1 MKEKEKIKCRG
12 GAPVPARRRAKVQ
25 MNTDAYIK
33 VWRCLLLAMLL
44 VCVASSAGGEVRAI
58 VKRVQVE
65 GARSVS
71 ARDVRGWLVTRAGVA
86 VDSALLRKDVH
97 RILKGYQARGFWH
110 VAVAFPRVAMR
121 GDDAAVAFAIVEGA
135 RTRVA
140 SVEIKGDQ
148 VFDPSEAFGLA
159 RGMVLL
165 ESDLDQRL
173 DRLLRFY
180 EDRGYPFCALRPDV
194 RFDSDGARVQVVV
207 SPGPLV
213 HVDAV
218 RFEGNQTTREDVL
231 LRHISFVV
239 GEVYDQRRVDA
250 FVRQLQN
257 LPFINRVYTP
267 ELISTGDEMALVIGV
282 EESRHTRIEGVLGV
296 GSGQG
301 LTGEIALDVLNF
313 SGGGREGYA
322 LWSRRGVGLSNLR
335 VSYRE
340 PYVLNSPLSGWGAVE
355 MVARMGYVTHKFG
368 GGADVSVGEGTR
380 FFGGVVHRR
389 VLPDS
394 SGLGFFEGER
404 MWSLESGVRFDRRE
418 GAMSGWQA
426 EIRGEIGEVSDGIRR
441 VQWGVDGQVFLPV
454 GRQSVIAG
462 RARAFWVGQK
472 GDVPQTAG
480 IWLGGAQSLRGYR
493 EEMFWGTNAG
503 WVNVEW
509 RWLLDPKARLFA
521 FVDAGRIEGAG
532 SRSWPVSYGVGL
544 LANGRM
550 GAVGIDY
557 GLPRGESLG
566 QGMVHV
572 RMISAF

>member
-1 MKEKEKIKCRG
+1 
-12 GAPVPARRRAKVQ
+12 
-25 MNTDAYIK
+25 MNTDRYIK
-33 VWRCLLLAMLL
+33 VWRYVLFAVWMF
-44 VCVASSAGGEVRAI
+44 CVASSAGGEVRAI

-97 RILKGYQARGFWH
+97 RILQGYQARGFWR
-110 VAVAFPRVAMR
+110 VAVAFPRIAMR
-121 GDDAAVAFAIVEGA
+121 GDDATVAFAVVEGA

-140 SVEIKGDQ
+140 SVEVRGDL
-148 VFDPSEAFGLA
+148 VFDQSDVLMAFGLA

-165 ESDLDQRL
+165 DSDLDQRL

-194 RFDSDGARVQVVV
+194 RFDSDSAWVQVAVV
-207 SPGPLV
+207 PGPLV
-213 HVDAV
+213 QVDAV
-218 RFEGNQTTREDVL
+218 RFEGNETTREDVL
-231 LRHISFVV
+231 LRHISFVA

-257 LPFINRVYTP
+257 LPFIDRVYTP
-267 ELISTGDEMALVIGV
+267 ELLSTGEEMALVIDL
-282 EESRHTRIEGVLGV
+282 EESRHTRIEGVLGM

-322 LWSRRGVGLSNLR
+322 LWSRQGAGLSNLC

-340 PYVLNSPLSGWGAVE
+340 PYILNSPISGWGAVE
-355 MVARMGYVTHKFG
+355 MVARTGYVTHKFG
-368 GGADVSVGEGTR
+368 GGADVSMGEGAR
-380 FFGGVVHRR
+380 FFGGVAHRR

-394 SGLGFFEGER
+394 SGLEFYEAER
-404 MWSLESGVRFDRRE
+404 MWSLESGVRFDRR
-418 GAMSGWQA
+418 GHAMGGWKA
-426 EIRGEIGEVSDGIRR
+426 EIRGEIGEVSDGVRR

-454 GRQSVIAG
+454 GRQSVVAG

-472 GDVPQTAG
+472 GDVPQSAG

-503 WVNVEW
+503 WVNVEF
-509 RWLLDPKARLFA
+509 RWLLGPKARLFA
-521 FVDAGRIEGAG
+521 FVDAGRIAGAG

-572 RMISAF
+572 RMVSAF

>member
-1 MKEKEKIKCRG
+1 
-12 GAPVPARRRAKVQ
+12 
-25 MNTDAYIK
+25 MNRDKYIQ
-33 VWRCLLLAMLL
+33 VSRYLLFALWL
-44 VCVASSAGGEVRAI
+44 VCVASNAGGEVRAI

-71 ARDVRGWLVTRAGVA
+71 ARDVRGWLVTRVGVA
-86 VDSALLRKDVH
+86 VDSALLRKDVD
-97 RILKGYQARGFWH
+97 RILKGYQSRGFWH

-121 GDDAAVAFAIVEGA
+121 RSDATVAFAIVEGT

-140 SVEIKGDQ
+140 SVEVRGDLG
-148 VFDPSEAFGLA
+148 FDQSDVRLAFGLA

-165 ESDLDQRL
+165 ESDLGQRL

-194 RFDSDGARVQVVV
+194 QFDSDGARVQVVV
-207 SPGPLV
+207 SSGPLV
-213 HVDAV
+213 HVNAV
-218 RFEGNQTTREDVL
+218 RFKGNQTTREDVL
-231 LRHISFVV
+231 LRHISFVA

-250 FVRQLQN
+250 FVRRLQN
-257 LPFINRVYTP
+257 LPFIDRVYTP
-267 ELISTGDEMALVIGV
+267 ELVSTGDEMGLVIGL
-282 EESRHTRIEGVLGV
+282 EESHHTRIEGVLGV

-322 LWSRRGVGLSNLR
+322 LWSRQGVGLSNLR

-340 PYVLNSPLSGWGAVE
+340 PYVLNSPLSGWGEVE
-355 MVARMGYVTHKFG
+355 MFARTGYVTHKFG
-368 GGADVSVGEGTR
+368 GGADVSVGEGAR
-380 FFGGVVHRR
+380 FFGGVAHRR

-394 SGLGFFEGER
+394 AGLGFYESER
-404 MWSLESGVRFDRRE
+404 MWSLESGVRFDRR
-418 GAMSGWQA
+418 GHAMSGWVA
-426 EIRGEIGEVSDGIRR
+426 EIRGEMGEVSDGIRR

-454 GRQSVIAG
+454 GRQSIIAG
-462 RARAFWVGQK
+462 RARALWVGQK

-480 IWLGGAQSLRGYR
+480 IWLGGAESLRGYR

-509 RWLLDPKARLFA
+509 RWLLGPKTRLFA

-572 RMISAF
+572 RMVSAF

>member
-1 MKEKEKIKCRG
+1 M
-12 GAPVPARRRAKVQ
+12 PARRRAKVQ

-33 VWRCLLLAMLL
+33 VWRCLFLAMLL

-140 SVEIKGDQ
+140 SVEIKGDL

-213 HVDAV
+213 NVDAV

-257 LPFINRVYTP
+257 LPFIDRVYTP
-267 ELISTGDEMALVIGV
+267 ELVSTGDEMALVIGV

-355 MVARMGYVTHKFG
+355 MVARTGYVTHKFG

-404 MWSLESGVRFDRRE
+404 TWSLESGVRFDRRE

-509 RWLLDPKARLFA
+509 RWLLGPKARLFA

-544 LANGRM
+544 LADGRM

>member
-1 MKEKEKIKCRG
+1 M
-12 GAPVPARRRAKVQ
+12 PARRTKVQ
-25 MNTDAYIK
+25 MNRDKYIQ
-33 VWRCLLLAMLL
+33 VSRYLLFALWL
-44 VCVASSAGGEVRAI
+44 VCVASNAGGEVRAI

-71 ARDVRGWLVTRAGVA
+71 ARDVRGWLVTRVGVA
-86 VDSALLRKDVH
+86 VDSALLRKDVD
-97 RILKGYQARGFWH
+97 RILKGYQSRGFWH

-121 GDDAAVAFAIVEGA
+121 SRDATVAFAIVEGT

-140 SVEIKGDQ
+140 SVEVRGDLG
-148 VFDPSEAFGLA
+148 FDQSDVRLAFGLA

-165 ESDLDQRL
+165 ESDLGQRL

-194 RFDSDGARVQVVV
+194 QFDSDGARVQVAV
-207 SPGPLV
+207 SSGPLV
-213 HVDAV
+213 HVNAV
-218 RFEGNQTTREDVL
+218 RFKGNQTTREDVL
-231 LRHISFVV
+231 LRHISFVA

-250 FVRQLQN
+250 FVRRLQN
-257 LPFINRVYTP
+257 LPFIDRVYTP
-267 ELISTGDEMALVIGV
+267 ELVSTGDEMGLVIGL
-282 EESRHTRIEGVLGV
+282 EESHHTRIEGVLGV

-322 LWSRRGVGLSNLR
+322 LWSRQGVGLSNLR
-335 VSYRE
+335 VLYRE
-340 PYVLNSPLSGWGAVE
+340 PYVLNSPLSGWGEVE
-355 MVARMGYVTHKFG
+355 MFARTGYVTHKFG
-368 GGADVSVGEGTR
+368 GGADVSVGEGAR
-380 FFGGVVHRR
+380 FFGGVAHRR

-394 SGLGFFEGER
+394 AGLGFYESER
-404 MWSLESGVRFDRRE
+404 MWSLESGVRFDRR
-418 GAMSGWQA
+418 GHAMSGWVA
-426 EIRGEIGEVSDGIRR
+426 EIRGEMGEVSDGIRR

-454 GRQSVIAG
+454 GRQSIIAG
-462 RARAFWVGQK
+462 RARALWVGQK

-480 IWLGGAQSLRGYR
+480 IWLGGAESLRGYR

-509 RWLLDPKARLFA
+509 RWLLGPKTRLFA

-572 RMISAF
+572 RMVSTF

>member
-1 MKEKEKIKCRG
+1 M
-12 GAPVPARRRAKVQ
+12 PARRTKVQ
-25 MNTDAYIK
+25 MNRDKYIQ
-33 VWRCLLLAMLL
+33 VSRYLLFALWL
-44 VCVASSAGGEVRAI
+44 VCVASNAGGEVRAI

-71 ARDVRGWLVTRAGVA
+71 ARDVRGWLVTRVGVA
-86 VDSALLRKDVH
+86 VDSALLRKDVD
-97 RILKGYQARGFWH
+97 RILKGYQSRGFWH

-121 GDDAAVAFAIVEGA
+121 SRDATVAFAIVEGT

-140 SVEIKGDQ
+140 SVEVRGDLG
-148 VFDPSEAFGLA
+148 FDQSDVRLAFGLA

-165 ESDLDQRL
+165 ESDLGQRL

-194 RFDSDGARVQVVV
+194 QFDSDGARVQVAV
-207 SPGPLV
+207 SSGPLV
-213 HVDAV
+213 HVNAV

-231 LRHISFVV
+231 LRHISFVA

-250 FVRQLQN
+250 FVRRLQN
-257 LPFINRVYTP
+257 LPFIDRVYTP
-267 ELISTGDEMALVIGV
+267 ELVSTGDEMGLVIGL
-282 EESRHTRIEGVLGV
+282 EESHHTRIEGVLGV

-322 LWSRRGVGLSNLR
+322 LWSRQGVGLSNLR

-340 PYVLNSPLSGWGAVE
+340 PYVLNSPLSGWGEVE
-355 MVARMGYVTHKFG
+355 MVARTGYVTHKFG
-368 GGADVSVGEGTR
+368 GGADVSVGEGAR
-380 FFGGVVHRR
+380 FFGGVAHRR

-394 SGLGFFEGER
+394 AGLGFYESER
-404 MWSLESGVRFDRRE
+404 MWSLESGVRFDRR
-418 GAMSGWQA
+418 GHAMSGWVA
-426 EIRGEIGEVSDGIRR
+426 EIRGEMGEVSDGIRR

-454 GRQSVIAG
+454 GRQSIIAG
-462 RARAFWVGQK
+462 RARALWVGQK

-480 IWLGGAQSLRGYR
+480 IWLGGAESLRGYR

-509 RWLLDPKARLFA
+509 RWLLGPKTRLFA

>member
-1 MKEKEKIKCRG
+1 
-12 GAPVPARRRAKVQ
+12 
-25 MNTDAYIK
+25 MNRDKYIQ
-33 VWRCLLLAMLL
+33 VSRYLLFALWL
-44 VCVASSAGGEVRAI
+44 VCVASNAGGEVRAI

-71 ARDVRGWLVTRAGVA
+71 ARDVREWLVTRVGVA
-86 VDSALLRKDVH
+86 VDSALLRKDVD
-97 RILKGYQARGFWH
+97 RILKGYQSRGFWH

-121 GDDAAVAFAIVEGA
+121 SRDATVAFAIVEGT

-140 SVEIKGDQ
+140 SVEVRGDLG
-148 VFDPSEAFGLA
+148 FDQSDVRLAFGLA

-165 ESDLDQRL
+165 ESDLGQRL

-194 RFDSDGARVQVVV
+194 QFDSDGARVQVVV

-213 HVDAV
+213 HVNAV
-218 RFEGNQTTREDVL
+218 RFKGNQTTREDVL
-231 LRHISFVV
+231 LRHISFVA

-250 FVRQLQN
+250 FVRRLQN
-257 LPFINRVYTP
+257 LPFIDRVYTP
-267 ELISTGDEMALVIGV
+267 ELVSTGDEMGLVIGL
-282 EESRHTRIEGVLGV
+282 EESHHTRIEGVLGV

-322 LWSRRGVGLSNLR
+322 LWSRQGVGLSNLR

-340 PYVLNSPLSGWGAVE
+340 PYVLNSPLSGWGEVE
-355 MVARMGYVTHKFG
+355 MFARTGYVTHKFG
-368 GGADVSVGEGTR
+368 GGADVSVGEGAR
-380 FFGGVVHRR
+380 FFGGVAHRR

-394 SGLGFFEGER
+394 AGLGFYESER
-404 MWSLESGVRFDRRE
+404 MWSLESGVRFDRR
-418 GAMSGWQA
+418 GHAMSGWVA
-426 EIRGEIGEVSDGIRR
+426 EIRGEMGEVSDGIRR

-454 GRQSVIAG
+454 SRQSIIAG
-462 RARAFWVGQK
+462 RARALWVGQK

-480 IWLGGAQSLRGYR
+480 IWLGGAESLRGYR

-503 WVNVEW
+503 WINVEW
-509 RWLLDPKARLFA
+509 RWLLGPKTRLFA

>member
-1 MKEKEKIKCRG
+1 M
-12 GAPVPARRRAKVQ
+12 PARRAKVQ
-25 MNTDAYIK
+25 MNTGAYIK
-33 VWRCLLLAMLL
+33 VWRYFLLALWM

-86 VDSALLRKDVH
+86 VDSALLRKDVY

-110 VAVAFPRVAMR
+110 VAVAFSMR
-121 GDDAAVAFAIVEGA
+121 RDDATVAFAIVEGA
-135 RTRVA
+135 QTRVA
-140 SVEIKGDQ
+140 SVEIKGDP
-148 VFDPSEAFGLA
+148 VFDLSGAFGLA
-159 RGMVLL
+159 RGMALL
-165 ESDLDQRL
+165 ESDLSQRL

-180 EDRGYPFCALRPDV
+180 EDRGYPFCALHPDV
-194 RFDSDGARVQVVV
+194 RFDRDGARVQVVV

-213 HVDAV
+213 HVNAV

-239 GEVYDQRRVDA
+239 GEMYDQRRVDA

-257 LPFINRVYTP
+257 LPFIDRVYTP
-267 ELISTGDEMALVIGV
+267 ELVATGDEMALVIGV

-340 PYVLNSPLSGWGAVE
+340 PYVLNSPLSGWGAVD
-355 MVARMGYVTHKFG
+355 MVARTGYVTHKFG
-368 GGADVSVGEGTR
+368 GGADVSVGEGAR
-380 FFGGVVHRR
+380 FFGGVAHRR

-404 MWSLESGVRFDRRE
+404 MWSLESGVRFDRR
-418 GAMSGWQA
+418 GRDMNGWQA

-454 GRQSVIAG
+454 GRRSVIAG
-462 RARAFWVGQK
+462 RARALWVGQK

-480 IWLGGAQSLRGYR
+480 IWVGGAQSLRGYR

-509 RWLLDPKARLFA
+509 RWLLGPQARLFA

-572 RMISAF
+572 RMVSAF

>member
-33 VWRCLLLAMLL
+33 VWRCLFLAMLL

-148 VFDPSEAFGLA
+148 VFDPSEVFGLA

-213 HVDAV
+213 NVDAV

-257 LPFINRVYTP
+257 LPFIDRVYTP
-267 ELISTGDEMALVIGV
+267 ELVSTGDEMVLVIGV

-394 SGLGFFEGER
+394 SGLGFFEAER
-404 MWSLESGVRFDRRE
+404 MWSLESGVRFGRRE

-426 EIRGEIGEVSDGIRR
+426 EIRGEVGEVSDGIRR

-454 GRQSVIAG
+454 GKQSVIAG

-532 SRSWPVSYGVGL
+532 TRSWPVSYGVGL

>member
-1 MKEKEKIKCRG
+1 
-12 GAPVPARRRAKVQ
+12 
-25 MNTDAYIK
+25 MNTGAYIK
-33 VWRCLLLAMLL
+33 IWRYLLFAMWL

-58 VKRVQVE
+58 VKRVQIE

-86 VDSALLRKDVH
+86 VDSALLRKDVD
-97 RILKGYQARGFWH
+97 RILKGYQARGFWQ

-121 GDDAAVAFAIVEGA
+121 GGDATVVFAIVEGV

-140 SVEIKGDQ
+140 SVEVRGDLI
-148 VFDPSEAFGLA
+148 FDPSEAFGLA

-165 ESDLDQRL
+165 DSDLDQRL

-194 RFDSDGARVQVVV
+194 QFEGDGAHVQVVV

-231 LRHISFVV
+231 LRHISFVA
-239 GEVYDQRRVDA
+239 GEVYDQRRVDT
-250 FVRQLQN
+250 FVRRLQN
-257 LPFINRVYTP
+257 LLFIDRVYTP
-267 ELISTGDEMALVIGV
+267 ELVATGDEMALVIEL
-282 EESRHTRIEGVLGV
+282 EESHHTRIEGVLGV
-296 GSGQG
+296 GAGQG

-322 LWSRRGVGLSNLR
+322 LWSRQGIGLSNLR

-355 MVARMGYVTHKFG
+355 MVARTGYVTHRFG
-368 GGADVSVGEGTR
+368 GGVDISVGEGTR
-380 FFGGVVHRR
+380 FFGGVAHRR

-394 SGLGFFEGER
+394 AGLGFYEGER
-404 MWSLESGVRFDRRE
+404 MWSVESGVRFDRRE
-418 GAMSGWQA
+418 GAVSGWQV
-426 EIRGEIGEVSDGIRR
+426 EIRGEVGEVSDEIRR

-454 GRQSVIAG
+454 GRRSVVAG

-472 GDVPQTAG
+472 GDVPQSAG

-503 WVNVEW
+503 WINVEW
-509 RWLLDPKARLFA
+509 RWLLGPKARLFA
-521 FVDAGRIEGAG
+521 FIDAGRIGGGGA
-532 SRSWPVSYGVGL
+532 SVWPVSYGIGL

-572 RMISAF
+572 RMVSAF

>member
-1 MKEKEKIKCRG
+1 M
-12 GAPVPARRRAKVQ
+12 PARRAKVQ
-25 MNTDAYIK
+25 MNTDQYIK
-33 VWRCLLLAMLL
+33 MWRYLLFAIWM
-44 VCVASSAGGEVRAI
+44 VCVASSAEGEMRVI

-71 ARDVRGWLVTRAGVA
+71 ARDVRGWLVTRVGVA

-97 RILKGYQARGFWH
+97 RILKGYQARGFWR
-110 VAVAFPRVAMR
+110 VAVAFPRIAMR
-121 GDDAAVAFAIVEGA
+121 GGDATVTFGVTEGV

-140 SVEIKGDQ
+140 SVEVRGDL
-148 VFDPSEAFGLA
+148 VFDQSEAFGLT

-165 ESDLDQRL
+165 ESDLEQRL

-194 RFDSDGARVQVVV
+194 QFDSDSARVQVVV

-213 HVDAV
+213 HVDVV
-218 RFEGNQTTREDVL
+218 RFDGNETTREDVL
-231 LRHISFVV
+231 LRHISFVA
-239 GEVYDQRRVDA
+239 GEVYDQRRVDT
-250 FVRQLQN
+250 FVRQLQS
-257 LPFINRVYTP
+257 LPFIDRVYTP
-267 ELISTGDEMALVIGV
+267 ELVSTGDEMALVIGV

-296 GSGQG
+296 GSGQS

-322 LWSRRGVGLSNLR
+322 LWSRQGVGLSNLR

-355 MVARMGYVTHKFG
+355 MVARTGYVTHRFG
-368 GGADVSVGEGTR
+368 GGADVAVGEGAR
-380 FFGGVVHRR
+380 FFGGVAHRR

-394 SGLGFFEGER
+394 AGLGFFEAER
-404 MWSLESGVRFDRRE
+404 MWSLESGVRFDRR
-418 GAMSGWQA
+418 GQALGGWKA
-426 EIRGEIGEVSDGIRR
+426 EIRGEIGEVSDGVRR

-454 GRQSVIAG
+454 GRQSVIVG
-462 RARAFWVGQK
+462 RARAFWVGQE
-472 GDVPQTAG
+472 GDVPQSAG

-509 RWLLDPKARLFA
+509 RWLLGPKARLFA
-521 FVDAGRIEGAG
+521 FVDAGRIAGVG
-532 SRSWPVSYGVGL
+532 SRSWPVSYGLGL

-572 RMISAF
+572 RMVSAF

>member
-1 MKEKEKIKCRG
+1 M
-12 GAPVPARRRAKVQ
+12 PARRTKVQ
-25 MNTDAYIK
+25 MNRDKYIQ
-33 VWRCLLLAMLL
+33 VWRYLLFALWL
-44 VCVASSAGGEVRAI
+44 VCVASNAGGEVRAI

-71 ARDVRGWLVTRAGVA
+71 ARDVRGWLVTRVGVA
-86 VDSALLRKDVH
+86 VDSALLRKDVD
-97 RILKGYQARGFWH
+97 RILKGYQSRGFWH

-121 GDDAAVAFAIVEGA
+121 RSDATVAFAIVEGT

-140 SVEIKGDQ
+140 SVEVRGDLG
-148 VFDPSEAFGLA
+148 FDQSDVRLAFGLA

-165 ESDLDQRL
+165 ESDLGQRL

-194 RFDSDGARVQVVV
+194 QFDSDGARVQVVV

-218 RFEGNQTTREDVL
+218 RFKGNQTTREDVL
-231 LRHISFVV
+231 LRHISFVA

-250 FVRQLQN
+250 FVRRLQN
-257 LPFINRVYTP
+257 LPFIDRVYTP
-267 ELISTGDEMALVIGV
+267 ELVFTGDEMGLVIGL
-282 EESRHTRIEGVLGV
+282 EESHHTRIEGVLGV

-322 LWSRRGVGLSNLR
+322 LWSRQGVGLSNLR
-335 VSYRE
+335 VLYRE
-340 PYVLNSPLSGWGAVE
+340 PYVLNSPLSGWGEVE
-355 MVARMGYVTHKFG
+355 MFARTGYVTHKFG
-368 GGADVSVGEGTR
+368 GGADVSVGEGAR
-380 FFGGVVHRR
+380 FFGGVAHRR

-394 SGLGFFEGER
+394 AGLGFYESER
-404 MWSLESGVRFDRRE
+404 MWSLESGVRFDRR
-418 GAMSGWQA
+418 GHAMSGWVA
-426 EIRGEIGEVSDGIRR
+426 EIRGEMGEVSDGIRR

-454 GRQSVIAG
+454 GRQSIIAG
-462 RARAFWVGQK
+462 RARALWVGQK

-480 IWLGGAQSLRGYR
+480 IWLGGTESLRGYR

-509 RWLLDPKARLFA
+509 RWLLGPKTRLFA

>member
-1 MKEKEKIKCRG
+1 M
-12 GAPVPARRRAKVQ
+12 PARRAKVQ
-25 MNTDAYIK
+25 MNTGAYIK
-33 VWRCLLLAMLL
+33 VWRYFLLALWM

-110 VAVAFPRVAMR
+110 VAVAFYMR
-121 GDDAAVAFAIVEGA
+121 RDDATVAFAIVEGA

-140 SVEIKGDQ
+140 SVEIKGDP
-148 VFDPSEAFGLA
+148 VFDLSGAFGLA
-159 RGMVLL
+159 RGMALL
-165 ESDLDQRL
+165 ESDLSQRL

-180 EDRGYPFCALRPDV
+180 EDRGYPFCALHPDV
-194 RFDSDGARVQVVV
+194 RFDRDGARVQVVV

-231 LRHISFVV
+231 LRHISFVA
-239 GEVYDQRRVDA
+239 GEMYDQRRVDA

-257 LPFINRVYTP
+257 LPFIDRVYTP
-267 ELISTGDEMALVIGV
+267 ELVATGDEMALVIGV

-340 PYVLNSPLSGWGAVE
+340 PYVLNSPLSGWGAVD
-355 MVARMGYVTHKFG
+355 MVARTGYVTHKFG
-368 GGADVSVGEGTR
+368 GGADVSVGEGAR
-380 FFGGVVHRR
+380 FFGGVAHRR

-404 MWSLESGVRFDRRE
+404 MWSLESGVRFDRR
-418 GAMSGWQA
+418 GRDMNGWQA

-454 GRQSVIAG
+454 GRRSVIAG
-462 RARAFWVGQK
+462 RARALWVGQK

-480 IWLGGAQSLRGYR
+480 IWVGGAQSLRGYR

-509 RWLLDPKARLFA
+509 RWLLGPKARLFA

-572 RMISAF
+572 RMVSAF

>member
-1 MKEKEKIKCRG
+1 M
-12 GAPVPARRRAKVQ
+12 PARRAKVQ
-25 MNTDAYIK
+25 MNTGAYIK
-33 VWRCLLLAMLL
+33 VWRYFLLALWM

-110 VAVAFPRVAMR
+110 VAVAFSMR
-121 GDDAAVAFAIVEGA
+121 RDDATVAFAIVEGT

-140 SVEIKGDQ
+140 SVEINGDP
-148 VFDPSEAFGLA
+148 VFDLSGAFGLA
-159 RGMVLL
+159 RGMALL

-180 EDRGYPFCALRPDV
+180 EDRGYPFCALHPDV
-194 RFDSDGARVQVVV
+194 RFDRDGARVQVVV

-213 HVDAV
+213 HVNAV

-231 LRHISFVV
+231 LRHISFVA
-239 GEVYDQRRVDA
+239 GEMYDQRRVDA

-257 LPFINRVYTP
+257 LPFIDRVYTP
-267 ELISTGDEMALVIGV
+267 ELVATGDEMALVIGV

-340 PYVLNSPLSGWGAVE
+340 PYVLNSPLSGWGAVD
-355 MVARMGYVTHKFG
+355 MVARTGYVTHKFG
-368 GGADVSVGEGTR
+368 GGADVSVGEGAR
-380 FFGGVVHRR
+380 FFGGVAHRR

-404 MWSLESGVRFDRRE
+404 MWSLESGVRFDRR
-418 GAMSGWQA
+418 GRDMNGWQA

-454 GRQSVIAG
+454 GRRSVIAG
-462 RARAFWVGQK
+462 RARALWVGQK

-503 WVNVEW
+503 WVNMEW
-509 RWLLDPKARLFA
+509 RWLLGPKARLFA

-572 RMISAF
+572 RMVSAF

>member
-1 MKEKEKIKCRG
+1 
-12 GAPVPARRRAKVQ
+12 

-140 SVEIKGDQ
+140 SVEIKGDL

-213 HVDAV
+213 NVDAV

-267 ELISTGDEMALVIGV
+267 ELVSTGDEMALVIGV

-296 GSGQG
+296 GSGQD

-322 LWSRRGVGLSNLR
+322 LWSRRGVDLSNLR

-380 FFGGVVHRR
+380 FFGGVVYRR

-544 LANGRM
+544 LANGWM

-557 GLPRGESLG
+557 GLPRGESLE

>member
-1 MKEKEKIKCRG
+1 
-12 GAPVPARRRAKVQ
+12 
-25 MNTDAYIK
+25 MNTDKYIK
-33 VWRCLLLAMLL
+33 VWRCFLLALW
-44 VCVASSAGGEVRAI
+44 VCIVSSAGGEMRAI

-71 ARDVRGWLVTRAGVA
+71 VRDVRGWLVTRAGVA

-121 GDDAAVAFAIVEGA
+121 GGDATVAFAIVEGV

-140 SVEIKGDQ
+140 SVDVSGDLI
-148 VFDPSEAFGLA
+148 FEPSEAFGLA
-159 RGMVLL
+159 RGMVLI
-165 ESDLDQRL
+165 ESDLNQRL

-194 RFDSDGARVQVVV
+194 QFEGDGARVQVVV

-239 GEVYDQRRVDA
+239 GEMYDQRRVDA
-250 FVRQLQN
+250 FVRQLQI
-257 LPFINRVYTP
+257 LPFIDRVYTP
-267 ELISTGDEMALVIGV
+267 ELVSTGDEMALVIEL
-282 EESRHTRIEGVLGV
+282 EESRHTRIEGVLGL

-322 LWSRRGVGLSNLR
+322 LWSRQGVGLSNLR

-340 PYVLNSPLSGWGAVE
+340 PYILSSPISGWGAVE
-355 MVARMGYVTHKFG
+355 MVARTGYVTHKFG
-368 GGADVSVGEGTR
+368 GGADVSVGEGAR
-380 FFGGVVHRR
+380 FFGGVAHRR

-394 SGLGFFEGER
+394 AGLGFFEGER
-404 MWSLESGVRFDRRE
+404 MWSLASGVRFDRR
-418 GAMSGWQA
+418 GRDMSGWQA
-426 EIRGEIGEVSDGIRR
+426 EVRGEVGEVSDGIRR
-441 VQWGVDGQVFLPV
+441 AQWEVDGQVFLPV
-454 GRQSVIAG
+454 GRQSVVAG

-509 RWLLDPKARLFA
+509 RWLLGPKARLFA
-521 FVDAGRIEGAG
+521 FVDAGRIEGTG
-532 SRSWPVSYGVGL
+532 MRSWPVSYGIGL
-544 LANGRM
+544 LADGRM

-572 RMISAF
+572 RMVSAF

>member
-1 MKEKEKIKCRG
+1 
-12 GAPVPARRRAKVQ
+12 
-25 MNTDAYIK
+25 MNTDQYIK
-33 VWRCLLLAMLL
+33 MWRYLLFAVWI
-44 VCVASSAGGEVRAI
+44 VCVASSAEGEVRVI

-71 ARDVRGWLVTRAGVA
+71 VGDVRGWLVTRVGVA

-97 RILKGYQARGFWH
+97 RILKGYQARGFWR
-110 VAVAFPRVAMR
+110 VAVAFPRIAMR
-121 GDDAAVAFAIVEGA
+121 GGDATVTFGVTEGV

-140 SVEIKGDQ
+140 SVEVRGDL
-148 VFDPSEAFGLA
+148 VFDQSEAFGLT

-165 ESDLDQRL
+165 ESDLEQRL

-194 RFDSDGARVQVVV
+194 QFDSDSARVQVVV

-213 HVDAV
+213 HVDVV
-218 RFEGNQTTREDVL
+218 RFEGNETTREDVL
-231 LRHISFVV
+231 LRHISFVA
-239 GEVYDQRRVDA
+239 GEVYDQRRVDT
-250 FVRQLQN
+250 FVRQLQS
-257 LPFINRVYTP
+257 LPFIDRVYTP
-267 ELISTGDEMALVIGV
+267 ELVSTGDEMALVIGV

-296 GSGQG
+296 GSGQS

-322 LWSRRGVGLSNLR
+322 LWSRQGVGLSNLR

-355 MVARMGYVTHKFG
+355 MVARTGYVTHRFG
-368 GGADVSVGEGTR
+368 GGADVAVGEGAR
-380 FFGGVVHRR
+380 FFGGVAHRR

-394 SGLGFFEGER
+394 AGLGFFEAER
-404 MWSLESGVRFDRRE
+404 MWSLESGVRFDRR
-418 GAMSGWQA
+418 GQALGGWKA
-426 EIRGEIGEVSDGIRR
+426 EIRGEIGEVSDGVRR

-454 GRQSVIAG
+454 GRQSVIVG
-462 RARAFWVGQK
+462 RARAFWVGQE
-472 GDVPQTAG
+472 GDVPQSAG

-509 RWLLDPKARLFA
+509 RWLLGPKARLFA
-521 FVDAGRIEGAG
+521 FVDAGRIAGAG
-532 SRSWPVSYGVGL
+532 SRSWPVSYGLGL

-550 GAVGIDY
+550 GAVGVDY

-572 RMISAF
+572 RMVSAF

>member
-1 MKEKEKIKCRG
+1 
-12 GAPVPARRRAKVQ
+12 
-25 MNTDAYIK
+25 MNTDKYIR
-33 VWRCLLLAMLL
+33 VWRYLFFAIWM

-71 ARDVRGWLVTRAGVA
+71 VRDVRSWLVTRAGVA

-121 GDDAAVAFAIVEGA
+121 GEDATVAFAIVEGV

-140 SVEIKGDQ
+140 SVALRGGL
-148 VFDPSEAFGLA
+148 VFEPSEAFGLT
-159 RGMVLL
+159 RGMVLI
-165 ESDLDQRL
+165 ESDLEQRL

-194 RFDSDGARVQVVV
+194 RFDRDSARVQVVV

-218 RFEGNQTTREDVL
+218 RFEGNETTREDVL
-231 LRHISFVV
+231 LRHISFVA
-239 GEVYDQRRVDA
+239 GEMYDQRRVDA

-257 LPFINRVYTP
+257 LPFIDRVYTP
-267 ELISTGDEMALVIGV
+267 ELVSTGGEMVLVIDL

-322 LWSRRGVGLSNLR
+322 LWSRQGVGLSNLR

-340 PYVLNSPLSGWGAVE
+340 PYVLNGPLSGWGAVE

-368 GGADVSVGEGTR
+368 GGADVSVGEGVR
-380 FFGGVVHRR
+380 FFGGVAHRR

-394 SGLGFFEGER
+394 TGLGFFEAER
-404 MWSLESGVRFDRRE
+404 MWSLESGVRFDRR
-418 GAMSGWQA
+418 GRDMGGWKA
-426 EIRGEIGEVSDGIRR
+426 EVRGEVGEVSDGIRR

-454 GRQSVIAG
+454 GRRSVVAG
-462 RARAFWVGQK
+462 RARAFWVGQR
-472 GDVPQTAG
+472 GDVPQSAG

-503 WVNVEW
+503 WLNVEW
-509 RWLLDPKARLFA
+509 RWLLGPKARLFA

-532 SRSWPVSYGVGL
+532 MRSWPVSYGIGL

-572 RMISAF
+572 RMVSAF

>member
-1 MKEKEKIKCRG
+1 M
-12 GAPVPARRRAKVQ
+12 PARRAKVQ
-25 MNTDAYIK
+25 MNTDQYIK
-33 VWRCLLLAMLL
+33 MWRYLLFAVWM

-71 ARDVRGWLVTRAGVA
+71 VRDVREWLITRAGIA

-110 VAVAFPRVAMR
+110 VAVAFPRIVMR
-121 GDDAAVAFAIVEGA
+121 GGDAVVTFAIVEGV

-140 SVEIKGDQ
+140 SVEVRGDLI
-148 VFDPSEAFGLA
+148 FEPSEAFGLT

-165 ESDLDQRL
+165 ESDLEQRL

-194 RFDSDGARVQVVV
+194 QFDRNSARVQVVV

-218 RFEGNQTTREDVL
+218 RFEGNETTREDVL
-231 LRHISFVV
+231 LRHISFVA

-257 LPFINRVYTP
+257 LPFIDRVYTP
-267 ELISTGDEMALVIGV
+267 ELVSTGDEMALVIDL

-301 LTGEIALDVLNF
+301 LTGEIALDILNF

-322 LWSRRGVGLSNLR
+322 LWSRQGVGVSNLR

-355 MVARMGYVTHKFG
+355 MVARTGYVTHKFG
-368 GGADVSVGEGTR
+368 GGADVSVGEGAR
-380 FFGGVVHRR
+380 FFGGVAHRR

-394 SGLGFFEGER
+394 TGLGFFEAER
-404 MWSLESGVRFDRRE
+404 MWSLASGVRFDRR
-418 GAMSGWQA
+418 GRDMSGWQA
-426 EIRGEIGEVSDGIRR
+426 EVRGEIGEVSDGIRR
-441 VQWGVDGQVFLPV
+441 VQWEVDGQVFLPV
-454 GRQSVIAG
+454 GRQSIIAG
-462 RARAFWVGQK
+462 RARVLWVGQK
-472 GDVPQTAG
+472 GDVPQSAG

-503 WVNVEW
+503 WINVEW
-509 RWLLDPKARLFA
+509 RWLLGLKTRLFA

-532 SRSWPVSYGVGL
+532 SRSWPVSYGIGL

-572 RMISAF
+572 RMVSAF

>member
-1 MKEKEKIKCRG
+1 M
-12 GAPVPARRRAKVQ
+12 PARRTKVQ
-25 MNTDAYIK
+25 MNRDKYIQ
-33 VWRCLLLAMLL
+33 VSRYLLFALWL
-44 VCVASSAGGEVRAI
+44 VCVASNAGGEVRAI
-58 VKRVQVE
+58 VKRVEVE

-71 ARDVRGWLVTRAGVA
+71 ARDVRGWLVTRVGVA
-86 VDSALLRKDVH
+86 VDSALLRKDVD
-97 RILKGYQARGFWH
+97 RILKGYQSRGFWH

-121 GDDAAVAFAIVEGA
+121 RSDATVAFAIVEGT

-140 SVEIKGDQ
+140 SVAVRGDLG
-148 VFDPSEAFGLA
+148 FDQSDVRLAFGLA

-165 ESDLDQRL
+165 ESDLGQRL

-194 RFDSDGARVQVVV
+194 QFDSDGACVQVVV

-218 RFEGNQTTREDVL
+218 RFKGNQTTREDVL
-231 LRHISFVV
+231 LRHISFVA

-250 FVRQLQN
+250 FVKRLQN
-257 LPFINRVYTP
+257 LPFIDRVYTP
-267 ELISTGDEMALVIGV
+267 ELVSTGDEMGLVIGL
-282 EESRHTRIEGVLGV
+282 EESHHTRIEGMLGV

-322 LWSRRGVGLSNLR
+322 LWSRQGVGLSNLR

-340 PYVLNSPLSGWGAVE
+340 PYVLNSPLSGWGEVE
-355 MVARMGYVTHKFG
+355 MVARTGYVTHKFG
-368 GGADVSVGEGTR
+368 GGADVSVGEGAR
-380 FFGGVVHRR
+380 FFGGVAHRR

-394 SGLGFFEGER
+394 AGLGFYESER
-404 MWSLESGVRFDRRE
+404 MWSLESGVRFDRR
-418 GAMSGWQA
+418 GHAMSGWVA
-426 EIRGEIGEVSDGIRR
+426 EIRGEMGEVSDGIRR

-454 GRQSVIAG
+454 GRQSIIAG
-462 RARAFWVGQK
+462 RARALWVGQK

-480 IWLGGAQSLRGYR
+480 IWLGGTESLRGYR

-509 RWLLDPKARLFA
+509 RWLLGPKTRLFA

-544 LANGRM
+544 LADGRM

-557 GLPRGESLG
+557 GLPWGESLG

-572 RMISAF
+572 RMVSAF

>member
-33 VWRCLLLAMLL
+33 VWRCLFLAMLL

-194 RFDSDGARVQVVV
+194 RFDSDGVQVVV

-213 HVDAV
+213 NVDAV

-257 LPFINRVYTP
+257 LPFIDRVYTP
-267 ELISTGDEMALVIGV
+267 ELVSTGDEMALVIGV

-394 SGLGFFEGER
+394 SGLEFFEGER

-426 EIRGEIGEVSDGIRR
+426 EIKGEVGEVSDGIRR

-532 SRSWPVSYGVGL
+532 TRSWPVSYGVGL

>member
-1 MKEKEKIKCRG
+1 
-12 GAPVPARRRAKVQ
+12 
-25 MNTDAYIK
+25 MNTGAYIK
-33 VWRCLLLAMLL
+33 IWRYLLFAMWL

-58 VKRVQVE
+58 VKRVQIE

-86 VDSALLRKDVH
+86 VDSALLRKDVD

-110 VAVAFPRVAMR
+110 VTVAFPRVAMR
-121 GDDAAVAFAIVEGA
+121 GGEATVTFGVVEGV

-140 SVEIKGDQ
+140 SVEVSGDLIFEQ
-148 VFDPSEAFGLA
+148 SEAFGLA

-165 ESDLDQRL
+165 DSDLDQRV

-194 RFDSDGARVQVVV
+194 QFEGDGAYVQVVV

-231 LRHISFVV
+231 LRHISFVA

-250 FVRQLQN
+250 FVRRLQN
-257 LPFINRVYTP
+257 LPFIDRVYTP
-267 ELISTGDEMALVIGV
+267 ELVATGDEMALVIEL
-282 EESRHTRIEGVLGV
+282 EESHHTRVEGVLGV

-322 LWSRRGVGLSNLR
+322 LWSRQGIGLSNLR

-355 MVARMGYVTHKFG
+355 MVARTGYVTHRFG
-368 GGADVSVGEGTR
+368 GGADVSVGEGVR
-380 FFGGVVHRR
+380 FFGGVAHRR

-394 SGLGFFEGER
+394 AGLGFYEGER
-404 MWSLESGVRFDRRE
+404 MWSVESGVRFDRR
-418 GAMSGWQA
+418 GHAMGGWQA
-426 EIRGEIGEVSDGIRR
+426 EIRGEVGEVSDGIRR

-454 GRQSVIAG
+454 GRRSVVAG

-472 GDVPQTAG
+472 GDVPQSAG

-503 WVNVEW
+503 WINVEW
-509 RWLLDPKARLFA
+509 RWLLGPKARLFA
-521 FVDAGRIEGAG
+521 FVDAGRIGGGGA
-532 SRSWPVSYGVGL
+532 SVWPVSYGIGL

-566 QGMVHV
+566 QGMVQV
-572 RMISAF
+572 RMVSAF

>member
-1 MKEKEKIKCRG
+1 
-12 GAPVPARRRAKVQ
+12 
-25 MNTDAYIK
+25 MNRDKYIQ
-33 VWRCLLLAMLL
+33 VSRYLLFALWL
-44 VCVASSAGGEVRAI
+44 VCVASNAGGEVRAI

-71 ARDVRGWLVTRAGVA
+71 ARDVRGWLVTRVGVA
-86 VDSALLRKDVH
+86 VDSALLRKDVD
-97 RILKGYQARGFWH
+97 RILKGYQSRGFWH

-121 GDDAAVAFAIVEGA
+121 SRDATVAFAIVEGT

-140 SVEIKGDQ
+140 SVEVRGDLG
-148 VFDPSEAFGLA
+148 FDQSDVRLAFGLA

-165 ESDLDQRL
+165 ESDLGQRL

-194 RFDSDGARVQVVV
+194 QFDSDGARVQVVV

-218 RFEGNQTTREDVL
+218 RFKGNQTTREDVL
-231 LRHISFVV
+231 LRHISFVA

-250 FVRQLQN
+250 FVRRLQN
-257 LPFINRVYTP
+257 LPFIDRVYTP
-267 ELISTGDEMALVIGV
+267 ELVSTGDEMGLVIGL
-282 EESRHTRIEGVLGV
+282 EESHHTRIEGVLGV

-322 LWSRRGVGLSNLR
+322 LWSRQGVGLSNLR

-340 PYVLNSPLSGWGAVE
+340 PYVLNSPLSGWGEVE
-355 MVARMGYVTHKFG
+355 MFARTGYVTHKFG
-368 GGADVSVGEGTR
+368 GGADVSVGEGAR
-380 FFGGVVHRR
+380 FFGGVAHRR

-394 SGLGFFEGER
+394 AGLGFYESER
-404 MWSLESGVRFDRRE
+404 MWSLESGVRFDRR
-418 GAMSGWQA
+418 GHAMSGWVA
-426 EIRGEIGEVSDGIRR
+426 EIRGEMGEVSDGIRR

-454 GRQSVIAG
+454 GRQSIIAG
-462 RARAFWVGQK
+462 RARALWVGQK

-480 IWLGGAQSLRGYR
+480 IWLGGTESLRGYR

-509 RWLLDPKARLFA
+509 RWLLGPKTRLFA

-544 LANGRM
+544 LADGRM

-557 GLPRGESLG
+557 GLPWGESLG

-572 RMISAF
+572 RMVSAF

>member
-1 MKEKEKIKCRG
+1 M
-12 GAPVPARRRAKVQ
+12 PARRIKVQ
-25 MNTDAYIK
+25 MNRDKYIK
-33 VWRCLLLAMLL
+33 VWRYFLLVMLL

-110 VAVAFPRVAMR
+110 VAVAFSMR
-121 GDDAAVAFAIVEGA
+121 RDDATVAFAIVEGA

-140 SVEIKGDQ
+140 SVEIKGDP
-148 VFDPSEAFGLA
+148 VFDLSGAFGLA
-159 RGMVLL
+159 RGMALL
-165 ESDLDQRL
+165 ESDLSQRL

-180 EDRGYPFCALRPDV
+180 EDRGYPFCALHPDV
-194 RFDSDGARVQVVV
+194 RFDRDGARVQVVV

-213 HVDAV
+213 HVNAV

-231 LRHISFVV
+231 LRHISFVA
-239 GEVYDQRRVDA
+239 GEMYDQRRVDA

-257 LPFINRVYTP
+257 LPFIDRVYTP
-267 ELISTGDEMALVIGV
+267 ELVATGDEMALVIGV

-340 PYVLNSPLSGWGAVE
+340 PYVLNSPLSGWGAVD
-355 MVARMGYVTHKFG
+355 MVARTGYVTHKFG
-368 GGADVSVGEGTR
+368 GGADVSVGEGAR
-380 FFGGVVHRR
+380 FFGGVAHRR

-404 MWSLESGVRFDRRE
+404 MWSLESGVRFDRR
-418 GAMSGWQA
+418 GRDMNGWQA

-454 GRQSVIAG
+454 GRRSVIAG
-462 RARAFWVGQK
+462 RVRALWVGQK

-509 RWLLDPKARLFA
+509 RWLLGPKARLFA

-572 RMISAF
+572 RMVSAF

>member
-1 MKEKEKIKCRG
+1 MDTGK
-12 GAPVPARRRAKVQ
+12 
-25 MNTDAYIK
+25 YIK
-33 VWRCLLLAMLL
+33 MWRYLLFAIWM

-65 GARSVS
+65 GARFVS
-71 ARDVRGWLVTRAGVA
+71 ERDVRGWLVTRAGVA

-97 RILKGYQARGFWH
+97 RILKGYQARGFWQ
-110 VAVAFPRVAMR
+110 VAVAFSMR
-121 GDDAAVAFAIVEGA
+121 ESDAAVAFEIVEGV

-140 SVEIKGDQ
+140 SVEVRGDLI
-148 VFDPSEAFGLA
+148 FEPSEAFGLA
-159 RGMVLL
+159 QGMVLL
-165 ESDLDQRL
+165 ESDLNQRL
-173 DRLLRFY
+173 DHLLRFY

-194 RFDSDGARVQVVV
+194 RFDGDSARVQVVV

-218 RFEGNQTTREDVL
+218 RFEGNETTREDVL
-231 LRHISFVV
+231 LRHISFVA
-239 GEVYDQRRVDA
+239 GEVYDQRRVNA

-257 LPFINRVYTP
+257 LPFIDRVYTP
-267 ELISTGDEMALVIGV
+267 ELVSTGDEMALVIGV
-282 EESRHTRIEGVLGV
+282 EESRHTRVEGVLGV

-322 LWSRRGVGLSNLR
+322 LWSRQGVGLSNLR

-340 PYVLNSPLSGWGAVE
+340 PYILSSPLSGWGAVE
-355 MVARMGYVTHKFG
+355 MVARTGYVTHKFG
-368 GGADVSVGEGTR
+368 GGADVAVGEGAR
-380 FFGGVVHRR
+380 FFGGVAHRR

-394 SGLGFFEGER
+394 SGLEFFEAER
-404 MWSLESGVRFDRRE
+404 MWSLESGVRFDRR
-418 GAMSGWQA
+418 GQALDGWKA
-426 EIRGEIGEVSDGIRR
+426 EIRGEVGEVSDGIRR

-454 GRQSVIAG
+454 GRQSVVVG
-462 RARAFWVGQK
+462 RARAFWVGQT
-472 GDVPQTAG
+472 GDVPQSAG

-509 RWLLDPKARLFA
+509 RWLLGPKARLFA
-521 FVDAGRIEGAG
+521 FVDAGRIAGTG

-572 RMISAF
+572 RMVSAF

>member
-1 MKEKEKIKCRG
+1 M
-12 GAPVPARRRAKVQ
+12 PARRTKVQ
-25 MNTDAYIK
+25 MNRDKYIQ
-33 VWRCLLLAMLL
+33 VSRYLLFALWL
-44 VCVASSAGGEVRAI
+44 VCVASNAGGEVRAI

-71 ARDVRGWLVTRAGVA
+71 ARDVRGWLVTRVGVA
-86 VDSALLRKDVH
+86 VDSALLRKDVD
-97 RILKGYQARGFWH
+97 RILKGYQSRGFWH

-121 GDDAAVAFAIVEGA
+121 SRDATVAFAIVEGT

-140 SVEIKGDQ
+140 SVEVRGDLG
-148 VFDPSEAFGLA
+148 FDQSDVRLAFGLA

-165 ESDLDQRL
+165 ESDLGQRL

-194 RFDSDGARVQVVV
+194 QFDSDGARVQVAV
-207 SPGPLV
+207 SSGPLV
-213 HVDAV
+213 HVNAV

-231 LRHISFVV
+231 LRHISFVA

-250 FVRQLQN
+250 FVRRLQN
-257 LPFINRVYTP
+257 LPFIDRVYTP
-267 ELISTGDEMALVIGV
+267 ELVSTGDEMGLVIGL
-282 EESRHTRIEGVLGV
+282 EESHHTRIEGVLGV

-322 LWSRRGVGLSNLR
+322 LWSRQGVGLSNLR
-335 VSYRE
+335 VLYRE
-340 PYVLNSPLSGWGAVE
+340 PYVLNSPLSGWGEVE
-355 MVARMGYVTHKFG
+355 MFARTGYVTHKFG
-368 GGADVSVGEGTR
+368 GGADVSVGEGAR
-380 FFGGVVHRR
+380 FFGGVAHRR

-394 SGLGFFEGER
+394 AGLGFYESER
-404 MWSLESGVRFDRRE
+404 MWSLESGVRFDRR
-418 GAMSGWQA
+418 GHAMSGWVA
-426 EIRGEIGEVSDGIRR
+426 EIRGEMGEVSDGIRR

-454 GRQSVIAG
+454 GRQSIIAG
-462 RARAFWVGQK
+462 RARALWVGQK

-480 IWLGGAQSLRGYR
+480 IWLGGAESLRGYR

-509 RWLLDPKARLFA
+509 RWLLGPKTRLFA

-572 RMISAF
+572 RMVSAF

>member
-1 MKEKEKIKCRG
+1 M
-12 GAPVPARRRAKVQ
+12 PARRRAKVQ

-213 HVDAV
+213 NVDAV

-257 LPFINRVYTP
+257 LPFIDRVYTP
-267 ELISTGDEMALVIGV
+267 ELVSTGDEMALVIGV

>member
-1 MKEKEKIKCRG
+1 M
-12 GAPVPARRRAKVQ
+12 PARRAKVQ
-25 MNTDAYIK
+25 MNTDQYIK
-33 VWRCLLLAMLL
+33 MWRYLLFAVWI
-44 VCVASSAGGEVRAI
+44 VCVASSAEGEVRVI

-71 ARDVRGWLVTRAGVA
+71 VGDVRGWLVTRVGVA

-97 RILKGYQARGFWH
+97 RILKGYQARGFWR
-110 VAVAFPRVAMR
+110 VAVAFPRIAMR
-121 GDDAAVAFAIVEGA
+121 GGDATVTFGVTEGV

-140 SVEIKGDQ
+140 SVEVRGDL
-148 VFDPSEAFGLA
+148 VFDQSEAFGLT

-165 ESDLDQRL
+165 ESDLEQRL

-194 RFDSDGARVQVVV
+194 QFDSDSARVQVVV

-213 HVDAV
+213 HVDVV
-218 RFEGNQTTREDVL
+218 RFEGNETTREDVL
-231 LRHISFVV
+231 LRHISFVA
-239 GEVYDQRRVDA
+239 GEVYDQRRVDT
-250 FVRQLQN
+250 FVRQLQS
-257 LPFINRVYTP
+257 LPFIDRVYTP
-267 ELISTGDEMALVIGV
+267 ELVSTGDEMALVIGV

-296 GSGQG
+296 GSGQS

-322 LWSRRGVGLSNLR
+322 LWSRQGVGLSNLR

-355 MVARMGYVTHKFG
+355 MVARTGYVTHRFG
-368 GGADVSVGEGTR
+368 GGADVAVGEGAR
-380 FFGGVVHRR
+380 FFGGVAHRR

-394 SGLGFFEGER
+394 AGLGFYETER
-404 MWSLESGVRFDRRE
+404 MWSLESGVRFDRR
-418 GAMSGWQA
+418 GQALGGWKA
-426 EIRGEIGEVSDGIRR
+426 EIRGEIGEVSDGVRR

-454 GRQSVIAG
+454 GRQSVIVG
-462 RARAFWVGQK
+462 RARAFWVGQE
-472 GDVPQTAG
+472 GDVPQSAG

-509 RWLLDPKARLFA
+509 RWLLGPKARLFA
-521 FVDAGRIEGAG
+521 FVDAGRIAGAG
-532 SRSWPVSYGVGL
+532 SRSWPVSYGLGL

-550 GAVGIDY
+550 GAVGVDY

-572 RMISAF
+572 RMVSAF

>member
-1 MKEKEKIKCRG
+1 M
-12 GAPVPARRRAKVQ
+12 PARRIKVQ
-25 MNTDAYIK
+25 MNRDKYIRG
-33 VWRCLLLAMLL
+33 WRYFLLAMLL

-65 GARSVS
+65 GARFVS

-86 VDSALLRKDVH
+86 VDSALLRKDVY

-110 VAVAFPRVAMR
+110 VAVAFSMR
-121 GDDAAVAFAIVEGA
+121 GDDATVAFAIVEGA

-148 VFDPSEAFGLA
+148 VFDQSEAFGLA
-159 RGMVLL
+159 RGMALL
-165 ESDLDQRL
+165 ESDLSQRL

-180 EDRGYPFCALRPDV
+180 EDRGYPFCALHPDV
-194 RFDSDGARVQVVV
+194 RFDRDGARVQVVV

-231 LRHISFVV
+231 LRHISFVA
-239 GEVYDQRRVDA
+239 GEMYDQRRVDA

-257 LPFINRVYTP
+257 LPFIDRVYTP
-267 ELISTGDEMALVIGV
+267 ELVATGDEMALVIGV

-355 MVARMGYVTHKFG
+355 MVARTGYVMHKFG
-368 GGADVSVGEGTR
+368 GGADVSVGEGAR
-380 FFGGVVHRR
+380 FFGGVAHRR

-404 MWSLESGVRFDRRE
+404 MWSLESGVRFDRR
-418 GAMSGWQA
+418 GRDMNGWQA

-454 GRQSVIAG
+454 GRRSVIAG
-462 RARAFWVGQK
+462 RARALWVGQK

-503 WVNVEW
+503 WVNMEW
-509 RWLLDPKARLFA
+509 RWLLGPKARLFA

-572 RMISAF
+572 RMVSAF

>member
-1 MKEKEKIKCRG
+1 M
-12 GAPVPARRRAKVQ
+12 PARRIKVQ
-25 MNTDAYIK
+25 MNRDKYIRG
-33 VWRCLLLAMLL
+33 WRYFLLVMLL

-110 VAVAFPRVAMR
+110 VAVAFSMR
-121 GDDAAVAFAIVEGA
+121 RDDATVAFAIVEGA

-140 SVEIKGDQ
+140 SVEIKGDP
-148 VFDPSEAFGLA
+148 VFDLSGAFGLA
-159 RGMVLL
+159 RGMALL
-165 ESDLDQRL
+165 ESDLSQRL

-180 EDRGYPFCALRPDV
+180 EDRGYPFCALHPDV
-194 RFDSDGARVQVVV
+194 RFDRDGARVQVVV

-213 HVDAV
+213 HVNAV

-231 LRHISFVV
+231 LRHISFVA
-239 GEVYDQRRVDA
+239 GEMYDQRRVDA

-257 LPFINRVYTP
+257 LPFIDRVYTP
-267 ELISTGDEMALVIGV
+267 ELVATGDEMALVIGV

-340 PYVLNSPLSGWGAVE
+340 PYVLNSPLSGWGAVD
-355 MVARMGYVTHKFG
+355 MVARTGYVTHKFG
-368 GGADVSVGEGTR
+368 GGADVSVGEGAR
-380 FFGGVVHRR
+380 FFGGVAHRR

-394 SGLGFFEGER
+394 AGLGFFEGER
-404 MWSLESGVRFDRRE
+404 MWSLESGVRFDRR
-418 GAMSGWQA
+418 GRDMNGWQA

-454 GRQSVIAG
+454 GRRSVIAG
-462 RARAFWVGQK
+462 RARALWVGQK

-503 WVNVEW
+503 WVNMEW
-509 RWLLDPKARLFA
+509 RWLLGPKARLFA

-572 RMISAF
+572 RMVSAF

>member
-1 MKEKEKIKCRG
+1 
-12 GAPVPARRRAKVQ
+12 
-25 MNTDAYIK
+25 MNTDKYIK
-33 VWRCLLLAMLL
+33 VWRYLLFAVWM
-44 VCVASSAGGEVRAI
+44 VCVASSAGGEVRAT

-110 VAVAFPRVAMR
+110 VSVAFSMH
-121 GDDAAVAFAIVEGA
+121 GDDAAVAFEIVEGA

-140 SVEIKGDQ
+140 SVEIKGDL

-194 RFDSDGARVQVVV
+194 QFDRDGACVQVVV

-218 RFEGNQTTREDVL
+218 RFEGNQTTRDDVL
-231 LRHISFVV
+231 LRHISFVA

-257 LPFINRVYTP
+257 LLFIDRVYTP
-267 ELISTGDEMALVIGV
+267 ELVSTGDEMALVIGV

-355 MVARMGYVTHKFG
+355 MVARTGYVTHKFG
-368 GGADVSVGEGTR
+368 GGADISVGEGAR
-380 FFGGVVHRR
+380 FFGGVAHRR

-394 SGLGFFEGER
+394 SGLGVYEGER
-404 MWSLESGVRFDRRE
+404 MWSLESGVRFDRR
-418 GAMSGWQA
+418 GRDMNGWQA

-462 RARAFWVGQK
+462 RARALWVGQK

-509 RWLLDPKARLFA
+509 RWLLGPKTRLFA
-521 FVDAGRIEGAG
+521 FVDAGRVEGAG
-532 SRSWPVSYGVGL
+532 SRSWPVSYGIGL

-572 RMISAF
+572 RMVSAF

>member
-1 MKEKEKIKCRG
+1 M
-12 GAPVPARRRAKVQ
+12 PARRTKVQ
-25 MNTDAYIK
+25 MNRDKYIQ
-33 VWRCLLLAMLL
+33 VWRYLLFALWL
-44 VCVASSAGGEVRAI
+44 VCVASNAGGEVRAI

-71 ARDVRGWLVTRAGVA
+71 ARDVREWLVTRVGVA
-86 VDSALLRKDVH
+86 VDSALLRKDVD
-97 RILKGYQARGFWH
+97 RILKGYQSRGFWH

-121 GDDAAVAFAIVEGA
+121 SRDATVAFAIVEGT

-140 SVEIKGDQ
+140 SVEVRGDLG
-148 VFDPSEAFGLA
+148 FDQSDVRLAFGLA

-165 ESDLDQRL
+165 ESDLGQRL

-194 RFDSDGARVQVVV
+194 QFDSDGARVQVAV
-207 SPGPLV
+207 SSGPLV
-213 HVDAV
+213 HVNAV

-231 LRHISFVV
+231 LRHISFVA

-250 FVRQLQN
+250 FVRRLQN
-257 LPFINRVYTP
+257 LPFIDRVYTP
-267 ELISTGDEMALVIGV
+267 ELVSTGDEMGLVIGL
-282 EESRHTRIEGVLGV
+282 EESHHTRIEGVLGV

-322 LWSRRGVGLSNLR
+322 LWSRQGVGLSNLR

-340 PYVLNSPLSGWGAVE
+340 PYVLNSPLSGWGEVE
-355 MVARMGYVTHKFG
+355 MFARTGYVTHKFG
-368 GGADVSVGEGTR
+368 GGADVSVGEGAR
-380 FFGGVVHRR
+380 FFGGVAHRR

-394 SGLGFFEGER
+394 AGLGFYESER
-404 MWSLESGVRFDRRE
+404 MWSLESGVRFDRR
-418 GAMSGWQA
+418 GHAMSDWVA
-426 EIRGEIGEVSDGIRR
+426 EIRGEMGEVSDGIRR

-454 GRQSVIAG
+454 SRQSIIAG
-462 RARAFWVGQK
+462 RARALWVGQK

-480 IWLGGAQSLRGYR
+480 IWLGGAESLRGYR

-509 RWLLDPKARLFA
+509 RWLLGPKTRLFA

-572 RMISAF
+572 RMVSAF

>member
-1 MKEKEKIKCRG
+1 
-12 GAPVPARRRAKVQ
+12 
-25 MNTDAYIK
+25 MNTDKYIR
-33 VWRCLLLAMLL
+33 VWRCLLLALWMICI
-44 VCVASSAGGEVRAI
+44 VSSAGGEVRAI
-58 VKRVQVE
+58 VKRVEVE

-71 ARDVRGWLVTRAGVA
+71 VRDVRGWLVTRSGVA

-97 RILKGYQARGFWH
+97 RILKGYQARGFWQ
-110 VAVAFPRVAMR
+110 VAVAFPRIAMR
-121 GDDAAVAFAIVEGA
+121 GDDATVAFAVVEGA

-140 SVEIKGDQ
+140 SVEVRGDL
-148 VFDPSEAFGLA
+148 VFDQSDVLMAFGLA

-165 ESDLDQRL
+165 DSDLDQRL
-173 DRLLRFY
+173 GRLLRFY

-194 RFDSDGARVQVVV
+194 QFEGDGASVQVVV

-213 HVDAV
+213 HVDMV

-231 LRHISFVV
+231 LRHISFVA
-239 GEVYDQRRVDA
+239 GEMYDQRRVDA

-257 LPFINRVYTP
+257 LPFIDRVYTP
-267 ELISTGDEMALVIGV
+267 ELVSTGDEMALVIDL
-282 EESRHTRIEGVLGV
+282 EESRHTRIEGVLGM

-322 LWSRRGVGLSNLR
+322 LWSRQGVGLSNLR

-340 PYVLNSPLSGWGAVE
+340 PYILSSPISGWGAVE

-380 FFGGVVHRR
+380 FFGGVAHRR

-394 SGLGFFEGER
+394 AGLGFYEVER
-404 MWSLESGVRFDRRE
+404 VWSLESGVRFDRR
-418 GAMSGWQA
+418 GRDMNGWQA
-426 EIRGEIGEVSDGIRR
+426 EIRGEMGEVSGGIRR
-441 VQWGVDGQVFLPV
+441 VRWEVDGQVFLPV
-454 GRQSVIAG
+454 GRQSIIAG

-480 IWLGGAQSLRGYR
+480 IWMGGAQSLRGYR

-509 RWLLDPKARLFA
+509 RWLLGPKARLFA

-532 SRSWPVSYGVGL
+532 MRSWPVSYGVGL

-572 RMISAF
+572 RMVSAF

>member
-1 MKEKEKIKCRG
+1 M
-12 GAPVPARRRAKVQ
+12 PARRTKVQ
-25 MNTDAYIK
+25 MNRDKYIQ
-33 VWRCLLLAMLL
+33 VSRYLLFALWL
-44 VCVASSAGGEVRAI
+44 VCVASNAGGEVRAI

-65 GARSVS
+65 GAWSVS
-71 ARDVRGWLVTRAGVA
+71 ARGVQGWLVTRVGVA
-86 VDSALLRKDVH
+86 VDSALLRKDVD
-97 RILKGYQARGFWH
+97 RILKGYQSRGFWH

-121 GDDAAVAFAIVEGA
+121 RSDATVAFAIVEGT

-140 SVEIKGDQ
+140 SVEVRGDLG
-148 VFDPSEAFGLA
+148 FDQSDVRLAFGLA

-165 ESDLDQRL
+165 ESDLGQRL
-173 DRLLRFY
+173 DHLLRFY

-194 RFDSDGARVQVVV
+194 QFDSDGARVQVAV
-207 SPGPLV
+207 SSGPLV
-213 HVDAV
+213 HVNAV

-231 LRHISFVV
+231 LRHISFVA

-250 FVRQLQN
+250 FVRRLQN
-257 LPFINRVYTP
+257 LPFIDRVYTP
-267 ELISTGDEMALVIGV
+267 ELVSTGDEMGLVIGL
-282 EESRHTRIEGVLGV
+282 EESHHTRIEGVLGV

-322 LWSRRGVGLSNLR
+322 LWSRQGVGLSNLR

-340 PYVLNSPLSGWGAVE
+340 PYVLNSPLSGWGEVE
-355 MVARMGYVTHKFG
+355 MFARTGYVTHKFG
-368 GGADVSVGEGTR
+368 GGADVSVGEGAR
-380 FFGGVVHRR
+380 FFGGVAHRR

-394 SGLGFFEGER
+394 AGLGFYESER
-404 MWSLESGVRFDRRE
+404 MWSLESGVRFDRR
-418 GAMSGWQA
+418 GHAMSGWVA
-426 EIRGEIGEVSDGIRR
+426 EIRGEMGEVSDGIRR

-454 GRQSVIAG
+454 GRQSIIAG
-462 RARAFWVGQK
+462 RARALWVGQK

-480 IWLGGAQSLRGYR
+480 IWLGGAESLRGYR

-509 RWLLDPKARLFA
+509 RWLLGPKTRLFA

-572 RMISAF
+572 RMVSAF

>member
-1 MKEKEKIKCRG
+1 M
-12 GAPVPARRRAKVQ
+12 PARRTKVQ
-25 MNTDAYIK
+25 MNRDKYIQ
-33 VWRCLLLAMLL
+33 VWRYLLFALWL
-44 VCVASSAGGEVRAI
+44 VCVASNAGGEVRAI

-71 ARDVRGWLVTRAGVA
+71 ARDVRGWLVTRVGVA
-86 VDSALLRKDVH
+86 VDSALLRKDVD
-97 RILKGYQARGFWH
+97 RILKGYQSRGFWH

-121 GDDAAVAFAIVEGA
+121 RSDATVAFAIVEET

-140 SVEIKGDQ
+140 SVEVRGDLG
-148 VFDPSEAFGLA
+148 FDQSDVRLAFGLA

-165 ESDLDQRL
+165 ESDLGQRL

-194 RFDSDGARVQVVV
+194 QFDSDGARVQVVV

-218 RFEGNQTTREDVL
+218 RFKGNQTTREDVL
-231 LRHISFVV
+231 LRHISFVA

-250 FVRQLQN
+250 FVRRLQN
-257 LPFINRVYTP
+257 LPFIDRVYTP
-267 ELISTGDEMALVIGV
+267 ELVSTGDEMGLVIGL
-282 EESRHTRIEGVLGV
+282 EESHHTRIEGVLGV

-322 LWSRRGVGLSNLR
+322 LWSRQGVGLSNLR

-340 PYVLNSPLSGWGAVE
+340 PYVLNSPLSGWGEVE
-355 MVARMGYVTHKFG
+355 MVARTGYVTHKFG
-368 GGADVSVGEGTR
+368 GGADVSVGEGAR
-380 FFGGVVHRR
+380 FFGGVAHRR

-394 SGLGFFEGER
+394 AGLGFYESER
-404 MWSLESGVRFDRRE
+404 MWSLESGVRFDRR
-418 GAMSGWQA
+418 GHAMSGWVA
-426 EIRGEIGEVSDGIRR
+426 EIRGEMGEVSDGIRR

-454 GRQSVIAG
+454 GRQSIIAG
-462 RARAFWVGQK
+462 RARALWVGQK

-480 IWLGGAQSLRGYR
+480 IWLGGTESLRGYR

-509 RWLLDPKARLFA
+509 RWLLGPKTRLFA

-544 LANGRM
+544 LADGRM

-557 GLPRGESLG
+557 GLPWGESLG

-572 RMISAF
+572 RMVSAF